1 MNFDEIIKE
10 YFKDRSLNQINNSS
24 LKKFFSLYPEIEKYL
39 NENIDEYFKTPYEV
53 LIKIIFNY
61 QLKVC
66 KVCGKFLTYQ
76 QSRNDKIYCSTKCSA
91 NCKDKQEKVRNV
103 WLEKYGVENISQA
116 EIIKKKKENT
126 CLQHYGVKST
136 WRSKEIQEKIRNTY
150 LEKYGTII
158 PQRTDLFKEKSK
170 QTCLEKYGVSSYS
183 QSEEMKEKSKQTCL
197 EKYGVEY
204 PSQSDE
210 IQNTRIENSIKKYG
224 KRHISIFKSWKRIQ
238 SWTDK
243 IPMFTFNEFNG
254 ATKNLYK
261 WKCTKCGNEYF
272 SRYFNGQ
279 ISKCP
284 HCEIVYGYSLKE
296 KELVDFCKQYFPNLK
311 ENDRTLIK
319 PLELDIVIDE
329 LKLAIEFN
337 GLYWHSILIKPEGY
351 HLNKVLKCNSVGYRL
366 IHIWEDE
373 WNELTKQKLIDIF
386 EGKEIID
393 FSKPLDRSWYNNL
406 SGNFEELPPEIIIR
420 DGFEVENCGYLK
432 LY

>member
-1 MNFDEIIKE
+1 
-10 YFKDRSLNQINNSS
+10 
-24 LKKFFSLYPEIEKYL
+24 
-39 NENIDEYFKTPYEV
+39 
-53 LIKIIFNY
+53 
-61 QLKVC
+61 
-66 KVCGKFLTYQ
+66 
-76 QSRNDKIYCSTKCSA
+76 
-91 NCKDKQEKVRNV
+91 
-103 WLEKYGVENISQA
+103 
-116 EIIKKKKENT
+116 
-126 CLQHYGVKST
+126 
-136 WRSKEIQEKIRNTY
+136 
-150 LEKYGTII
+150 
-158 PQRTDLFKEKSK
+158 
-170 QTCLEKYGVSSYS
+170 
-183 QSEEMKEKSKQTCL
+183 MKEKSKQTCL